1 MKQSHSILIF
11 LSKGYFFSAN
21 CKKEVAAT
29 LANGNPVMLLH
40 ETDPNRGGTSMEQML
55 EDCPEEWR
63 EDIFVPRRP
72 VIPWHRVKEFKIV
85 SLKMIVSSMLL
96 HQSKVERQL
105 QSMDE
110 DIHAIPTESD
120 EARVRRTGK
129 RAFAP
134 ACRRL
139 ASDSNHSRSSAAI
152 NNIVVTCEPTESVH
166 TENSYANTG
175 ESAVYAAQKW
185 LTGAEGAAASS
196 PSCSP
201 STQLAAPAASPAE
214 DSEGAAASAERVQE
228 DGLDS
233 AFSDCRCELPSS
245 VGGSI
250 GGSVATAACSGAALS
265 NSSQRNL
272 ARSGGSC
279 GTRWT
284 AKPVHRGSA
293 GKAPD
298 LHTLGTDLYVP
309 GEVTRQQLSFPPV
322 VLIIS
327 ADNPGARLL
336 REVCCSSRPASHLAQ
351 PGDNPSLLS
360 WLDS

>member
-1 MKQSHSILIF
+1 MKQSHSILFF

-105 QSMDE
+105 QAMDE
-110 DIHAIPTESD
+110 DLHAIPTESD
-120 EARVRRTGK
+120 EARSRRTGK

-134 ACRRL
+134 ACLRL
-139 ASDSNHSRSSAAI
+139 ASDSGRSRSSPGAAAG
-152 NNIVVTCEPTESVH
+152 VGVACEPNTMSVH
-166 TENSYANTG
+166 TESCEDTPAPG
-175 ESAVYAAQKW
+175 ESESSVVYAAQKW
-185 LTGAEGAAASS
+185 LTSAEGAAASS

-201 STQLAAPAASPAE
+201 SARPAAPAASHAE
-214 DSEGAAASAERVQE
+214 DSENATASAERVQE

-233 AFSDCRCELPSS
+233 AFSS
-245 VGGSI
+245 VGGS
-250 GGSVATAACSGAALS
+250 VAAAACSGAALS
-265 NSSQRNL
+265 GSKRWHL
-272 ARSGGSC
+272 ARAKIRA
-279 GTRWT
+279 TRRLAT
-284 AKPVHRGSA
+284 MPVHRGSA
-293 GKAPD
+293 GNAPD
-298 LHTLGTDLYVP
+298 LHTLGADLYVS
-309 GEVTRQQLSFPPV
+309 GEVTRQQLSFPPF
-322 VLIIS
+322 VLITSTENSGILALRKVARPREELILARYS
-327 ADNPGARLL
+327 PGLTLSLRLI
-336 REVCCSSRPASHLAQ
+336 
-351 PGDNPSLLS
+351 
-360 WLDS
+360 

>member
-1 MKQSHSILIF
+1 MKQSHSILFF

-105 QSMDE
+105 QAMDE
-110 DIHAIPTESD
+110 DLHAIPTESD
-120 EARVRRTGK
+120 EARSRRTGK

-134 ACRRL
+134 ACLRL
-139 ASDSNHSRSSAAI
+139 ASDSGRSRSSPGAVGGAG
-152 NNIVVTCEPTESVH
+152 VACEPTMSVQTESSCAY
-166 TENSYANTG
+166 TPG
-175 ESAVYAAQKW
+175 ESSGVYAAQKW
-185 LTGAEGAAASS
+185 LTSAEGAAASS

-201 STQLAAPAASPAE
+201 SARPAAPAASHAE

-233 AFSDCRCELPSS
+233 AFSS
-245 VGGSI
+245 VGGS
-250 GGSVATAACSGAALS
+250 VAAAACSGAALS
-265 NSSQRNL
+265 GSKRWHL
-272 ARSGGSC
+272 ARAKVRA
-279 GTRWT
+279 TRRLAT
-284 AKPVHRGSA
+284 MPVHRGSA
-293 GKAPD
+293 GNAPD
-298 LHTLGTDLYVP
+298 LHTLGADLYVS
-309 GEVTRQQLSFPPV
+309 GEVTRQQLSFPPF
-322 VLIIS
+322 VLITS
-327 ADNPGARLL
+327 TENSGTLALRKVARP
-336 REVCCSSRPASHLAQ
+336 RTSPA
-351 PGDNPSLLS
+351 
-360 WLDS
+360 